1 MRKRACFILSL
12 VLAQL
17 AFQSLFYF
25 SPFLSPSAP
34 LYLISLS
41 HTANF
46 GEDQSLWARVL
57 NPSQVANL
65 MGPIDA
71 LSPRGARFH
80 E

>member
-1 MRKRACFILSL
+1 ML
-12 VLAQL
+12 
-17 AFQSLFYF
+17 
-25 SPFLSPSAP
+25 
-34 LYLISLS
+34 LISLS